1 MKCPVKPGV
10 RGWLFLGAVVLA
22 ADLLDEATLSETFK
36 DFSRTRGGRVI
47 TCAGWAIL
55 TAHLFGAIPS
65 EFDPFVLAFA
75 HAPGRRKVVVIRV

>member
-10 RGWLFLGAVVLA
+10 RGWLLAGVVILA

-47 TCAGWAIL
+47 TCAGWTLL
-55 TAHLFGAIPS
+55 TLHLFGVIPS
-65 EFDPFVLAFA
+65 ELDPFVLAFA
-75 HAPGRRKVVVIRV
+75 HAPGHRKVVVIRV